1 VSNYGVVGF
10 GRIGRRLATRLPG
23 NCTVL
28 VRPAQSDDAMALL
41 GPDRVCT
48 ALGAFLASR
57 PDIAIECASP
67 RTLADIGPA
76 LLQAGIDLVP
86 LSLTALADPEV
97 ESRLMAA
104 AERGPGRLE
113 IAPGA
118 IGTLDLLA
126 TAREAGLQRVIYRQL
141 KSPAMW
147 QLTPAAK
154 LTDLD
159 SIQERHVFFRGSV
172 RDVARHLPNN
182 LNTSVGVALAGLGLD
197 GTEAEL
203 IADPALR
210 ETGHELEIH
219 AAPGNAVLRLGGR
232 DVPPDGDPV
241 DYTTFSL
248 LRLLRR
254 RQARVAI

>member
-1 VSNYGVVGF
+1 VSNYGIVGF
-10 GRIGRRLATRLPG
+10 GRIGRRLAARLPG
-23 NCTVL
+23 AFTVL
-28 VRPAQSDDAMALL
+28 VRPAQSDDAAALL

-48 ALGAFLASR
+48 TLDAFLAR
-57 PDIAIECASP
+57 KPDIAIECASP
-67 RTLADIGPA
+67 RTLADIGA
-76 LLQAGIDLVP
+76 VLLQAGIDLVP
-86 LSLTALADPEV
+86 LSLTAIADPEV

-104 AERGPGRLE
+104 AEAGPGRLE

-126 TAREAGLQRVIYRQL
+126 TAREEGLKRVVYRQL

-147 QLTPAAK
+147 RLTPAAR
-154 LTDLD
+154 LADLE
-159 SIQERHVFFRGSV
+159 SIRERHVFFKGSV
-172 RDVARHLPNN
+172 RGRARHLPNS

-203 IADPALR
+203 VADPALR

-219 AAPGNAVLRLGGR
+219 AAPGNAVLQLGGR

-254 RQARVAI
+254 RQARVVI